1 MFSHQLKNLLKDEDI
16 SKLGLILKKIRSKIE
31 IIEKQRC
38 WMSIQNNRL
47 YKHLQDELLNNKD
60 KIKQENIENL
70 NTVLNNYINNGLK
83 YSKIINK
90 ISNNALKTIRKESVI
105 EMKEIDSVVYES
117 SSNSETEES
126 LY

>member
-1 MFSHQLKNLLKDEDI
+1 
-16 SKLGLILKKIRSKIE
+16 
-31 IIEKQRC
+31 
-38 WMSIQNNRL
+38 MSIQNNRL

-83 YSKIINK
+83 YSKRINK

>member
-1 MFSHQLKNLLKDEDI
+1 
-16 SKLGLILKKIRSKIE
+16 
-31 IIEKQRC
+31 
-38 WMSIQNNRL
+38 MSIQNNRL